1 MSALREARVSTV
13 LTRLRRMLSHRVS
26 VGGLTEVAVWLAVGY
41 LTIGLVWSFFHPD
54 GVQRIQTQLEQQLH
68 LPAGSNYQLAALG
81 EASVLWPVI
90 SVLPSLGCAH

>member
-1 MSALREARVSTV
+1 V
-13 LTRLRRMLSHRVS
+13 LTRLRQVLSHPVS
-26 VGGLTEVAVWLAVGY
+26 VGGLTEMAVWLAVGY

-54 GVQRIQTQLEQQLH
+54 GVQRIETQLEQQLQ
-68 LPAGSNYQLAALG
+68 LSAGSNYQLAALA

>member
-1 MSALREARVSTV
+1 M
-13 LTRLRRMLSHRVS
+13 LTRLRLVLNHRVS

-41 LTIGLVWSFFHPD
+41 LTIGLVWSFFHAD
-54 GVQRIQTQLEQQLH
+54 GVRRIQTQLEQQLH

-90 SVLPSLGCAH
+90 SVLPSLVCAH

>member
-1 MSALREARVSTV
+1 MV

-54 GVQRIQTQLEQQLH
+54 GVQRIQSNWNSSCTCR
-68 LPAGSNYQLAALG
+68 PAATTSSWHWVKRACCGR
-81 EASVLWPVI
+81 
-90 SVLPSLGCAH
+90 

>member
-1 MSALREARVSTV
+1 M
-13 LTRLRRMLSHRVS
+13 LTRLRLVLNHRVS

-41 LTIGLVWSFFHPD
+41 LTIGLVGSFFHPD
-54 GVQRIQTQLEQQLH
+54 GVQRIETQLEQQLQ
-68 LPAGSNYQLAALG
+68 LSAGSNYQLAALA